1 MTYVPRQ
8 IPTKVANPEMQRYL
22 EQELIDIAR
31 IVNTVEAAATGV
43 GELVDLS
50 DVSSSTP
57 TNRNALLA
65 NGSAWVSRPIVEAD
79 ISDLGSYAL
88 ASHTHVTADITDIP
102 AYNVFTGGAIVTRHS
117 SGYIFTNYL
126 NMTANYT
133 TAAPT
138 GIAVETTSD
147 KYVRWQTPA
156 NLFAKIGPMYAE
168 ELSSSVNLNSLDT
181 LAEAGHYYQTANADT
196 TGNNYP
202 NGQAGS
208 LLVQPSAGGCTQ
220 LYQTYVESGTKLF
233 FRSHYTT
240 DYGAWHEVITDKVTQ
255 TISATKTFSSNPQRS
270 SQGGYLHHNSGSYTD
285 AGVTFSTSAP
295 SGGTTGDI
303 WFRYS

>member
-57 TNRNALLA
+57 TNRNVLVAD
-65 NGSAWVSRPIVEAD
+65 GSAWQSRALVEAD

-102 AYNVFTGGAIVTRHS
+102 AYNVFTGGSIVTRHS
-117 SGYIFTNYL
+117 SGYIYTNYL
-126 NMTANYT
+126 NMTANDT

-138 GIAVETTSD
+138 QIAVETNND
-147 KYVRWQTPA
+147 GFLRWQSPSD
-156 NLFAKIGPMYAE
+156 LFNTLAPLYASE
-168 ELSSSVNLNSLDT
+168 MSASINLNNLQASS
-181 LAEAGHYYQTANADT
+181 AGFYYQTSNADT

-202 NGQAGS
+202 NNLAGS
-208 LLVQPSAGGCTQ
+208 LLVQKNAGQCTQ
-220 LYQTYVESGTKLF
+220 FYITYDSSPQVFVRTY
-233 FRSHYTT
+233 YTSW
-240 DYGAWHEVITDKVTQ
+240 GSWQEFLMKNQAG
-255 TISATKTFSSNPQRS
+255 TISQLHTYSSNPRRS
-270 SQGGYLHHNSGSYTD
+270 SQGGFIHHNSSSYTD
-285 AGVTFSTSAP
+285 GGVTFSTSAP

-303 WFRYS
+303 WFKYA